1 MDITEKLKYMEF
13 KQEEL
18 TNQLAQHG
26 ENIRALKQ
34 KLNTT
39 FDKRSSAS
47 CFDTPAPN
55 KKKFAAKSLK
65 SDAQIKKWVKAT
77 LSNGAINSITYNEL
91 AKQAG
96 ISDYKLDFANRQ
108 LVTKYKDVSASSAAG
123 WQWFTKL
130 KKGQE

>member
-1 MDITEKLKYMEF
+1 MDITEKLKYLSY

-18 TNQLAQHG
+18 INQLAQHG
-26 ENIRALKQ
+26 DNIR
-34 KLNTT
+34 KLQLSISEFN
-39 FDKRSSAS
+39 
-47 CFDTPAPN
+47 TPAPN